1 MVLGIVRNYLKPG
14 AGRLELLQGPW
25 AQQRQALHRT
35 SLKSDVYLCLP
46 QTLYS
51 FQEGDIAMPV
61 YALLSTK
68 RNGKKKKRGREQER
82 GSFRKDCLEIE
93 FVALSYAAGF
103 LCSSLVSLFLLRGV
117 VCGFN
122 K

>member
-1 MVLGIVRNYLKPG
+1 MG
-14 AGRLELLQGPW
+14 AVETSLAP
-25 AQQRQALHRT
+25 T

-46 QTLYS
+46 PTLYS
-51 FQEGDIAMPV
+51 FQEEDIAKPV

-68 RNGKKKKRGREQER
+68 RNSKKRKEGGEQER
-82 GSFRKDCLEIE
+82 GIFRKDCLEIE